1 MDNYT
6 NNNNNNNDQ
15 GGHMN
20 AIELARSI
28 DEILE
33 QQHKVKPDTLKE
45 YKEWSVFMDG
55 LQLTFMSMGVSAELW
70 WEAFD
75 ISIDGVTNDDGS
87 FTFTPNTARKRDIE
101 KERLEMHDYL
111 ENIEDIPFDDDM
123 DSKFPDLV
131 KYH

>member
-6 NNNNNNNDQ
+6 NNTNNNNDQ

-33 QQHKVKPDTLKE
+33 QQHEVKPDTLNE

-55 LQLTFMSMGVSAELW
+55 LQLTFMSMGISAELW

-75 ISIDGVTNDDGS
+75 IAVDGVI
-87 FTFTPNTARKRDIE
+87 PERDIE

-111 ENIEDIPFDDDM
+111 ENIEDIRFDDDI
-123 DSKFPDLV
+123 DTDQALV
-131 KYH
+131 KYVESKENIG

>member
-6 NNNNNNNDQ
+6 NNTNNNNDQ

-28 DEILE
+28 HEILE
-33 QQHKVKPDTLKE
+33 QQHEVKPDTLNE

-55 LQLTFMSMGVSAELW
+55 LQLTFMSMGISAELW

-75 ISIDGVTNDDGS
+75 IAVDGVI
-87 FTFTPNTARKRDIE
+87 PERDIE

-111 ENIEDIPFDDDM
+111 ENIEDIRFDDDI
-123 DSKFPDLV
+123 DTDQALV
-131 KYH
+131 KYVESKENIG